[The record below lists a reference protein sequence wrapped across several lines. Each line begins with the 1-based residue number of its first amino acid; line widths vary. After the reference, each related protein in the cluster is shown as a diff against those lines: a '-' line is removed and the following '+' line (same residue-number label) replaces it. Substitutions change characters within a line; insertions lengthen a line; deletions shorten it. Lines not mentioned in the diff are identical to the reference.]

1 MKFSLEESFLLEEGE
16 YARETFVHSRKQQQ
30 QRERK
35 ERVLC
40 SALLNERPDADRLIY
55 SDRKSVV

>member
-16 YARETFVHSRKQQQ
+16 YARETFVHSRKQQHQ
-30 QRERK
+30 GERK
-35 ERVLC
+35 ERTLC

-55 SDRKSVV
+55 SSVFNNI

>member
-16 YARETFVHSRKQQQ
+16 YARETFVHSRKQQHQ
-30 QRERK
+30 GERK
-35 ERVLC
+35 EMTLC

-55 SDRKSVV
+55 SNVFNNI

>member
-30 QRERK
+30 QR
-35 ERVLC
+35 
-40 SALLNERPDADRLIY
+40 
-55 SDRKSVV
+55 